1 MFGQGASPFLLRLR
15 DLFEKTEGCGCGTD
29 ASLARTFVRQQVF
42 GVGPAHVLL
51 ADEILHRNANVRE
64 EHLVDLMLTFERY
77 NRSHLHARRLHVD
90 QEEGDARLL
99 LALCRC
105 THQAEDHVGI
115 LGECGPGLLTI
126 VQIMR
131 SEEHTSELQSLMRI
145 SYAV

>member
-1 MFGQGASPFLLRLR
+1 MRISDWSSDVCSS
-15 DLFEKTEGCGCGTD
+15 DL
-29 ASLARTFVRQQVF
+29 
-42 GVGPAHVLL
+42 
-51 ADEILHRNANVRE
+51 RNANVRE

-126 VQIMR
+126 DQIIDR
-131 SEEHTSELQSLMRI
+131 KSVVEGRR
-145 SYAV
+145 V

>member
-99 LALCRC
+99 
-105 THQAEDHVGI
+105 
-115 LGECGPGLLTI
+115 
-126 VQIMR
+126 R

-145 SYAV
+145 SYAVFCLTKKQPPI